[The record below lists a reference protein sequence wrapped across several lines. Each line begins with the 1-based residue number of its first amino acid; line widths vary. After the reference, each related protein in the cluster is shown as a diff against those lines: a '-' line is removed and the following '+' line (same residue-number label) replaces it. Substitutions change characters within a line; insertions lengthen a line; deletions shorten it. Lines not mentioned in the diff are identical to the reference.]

1 MMKLRTII
9 AVFAASAAVASPA
22 AAEGQVYYC
31 VGERHVRSLN
41 ESNCVNCGEKDPV
54 RFVLKGDWS
63 NAQTDVK
70 VSFDEMTLEC
80 DPTLISEGRLSCR
93 EDFFGVSFDMDLD
106 TGELTSGSVDVY
118 AYASSN
124 IAGSCELF

>member
-1 MMKLRTII
+1 MKLRTVI
-9 AVFAASAAVASPA
+9 AALAAGVAVAAPA
-22 AAEGQVYYC
+22 AAEERVYDC
-31 VGERHVRSLN
+31 SGERHVRSLN

-63 NAQTDVK
+63 NAHTDVK

-80 DPTLISEGRLSCR
+80 EPTQISEGRLSCR
-93 EDFFGVSFDMDLD
+93 EDFFGVYFDMNLD
-106 TGELTSGSVDVY
+106 TGEFTSATVDVF

-124 IAGSCELF
+124 IAGTCETF